1 MEACHMELNPEA
13 TGAIV
18 ERNRNFRPSTI
29 QNDLRTKQF
38 MRKSNR
44 VAAHALQNNQTGLDH
59 RPRLSKRMWET
70 FVRSQHFVRHGTAYA
85 SAKLLTYSARASS
98 CKRLHAA
105 AVAGTES
112 PGSKRMFSVLCGFP
126 TAARG
131 RCIYWE
137 PGFQCHSD
145 VSGVV
150 TWTVTT

>member
-1 MEACHMELNPEA
+1 MTACQGAMEACHLEVNPEA
-13 TGAIV
+13 MEAIV
-18 ERNRNFRPSTI
+18 KRNTSFRPSTV

-38 MRKSNR
+38 MSGMRKSNR

-59 RPRLSKRMWET
+59 RPRLSKRMRET

-85 SAKLLTYSARASS
+85 SAKFLTHSAQTSS

-105 AVAGTES
+105 AVAGAES

-131 RCIYWE
+131 RCIY
-137 PGFQCHSD
+137 
-145 VSGVV
+145 
-150 TWTVTT
+150 